1 MPATPRFEIID
12 APPRLHLGAQLTA
25 VIHKLGLSQQIVSEV
40 THFEEGVGF
49 TDSMKHGPFPQFD
62 HTHRVEATPTGCRMS
77 DRIEFKPPGGML
89 GWYLTEARILRE
101 LATTFAFRDGRFR
114 EVLR

>member
-1 MPATPRFEIID
+1 
-12 APPRLHLGAQLTA
+12 
-25 VIHKLGLSQQIVSEV
+25 
-40 THFEEGVGF
+40 
-49 TDSMKHGPFPQFD
+49 
-62 HTHRVEATPTGCRMS
+62 MS

-101 LATTFAFRDGRFR
+101 LTTTFAFRDGRFR